1 MQADDRP
8 RAWSSHQMKARILL
22 LALMLSI
29 GCGSSG
35 QQTATEGSSKA
46 RPGSTSA
53 STPVVSSVR
62 ILPEAPTKDSEL
74 SVILEGQGLS
84 GETVQCEYQWIKNG
98 EDLSGETRAALGA
111 GAFKKGDT
119 LQVRVTPKSEKA
131 RGNPVTASAVEI
143 LNSPPVVQ
151 QVLLEPRVVY
161 ATDTL
166 KAVVKATDRDGDP
179 IYFTYRWERNGVV
192 LPEERN
198 ETLEPG
204 RFKKGDTITVEV
216 TPDDREVLG
225 TPRKSNPVTI
235 ANSPPLIVS
244 SPPTSVQGNVY
255 TYQVMVKDPDD
266 DSVTFALKSGPKGME
281 IDPKTGLIRWEIRK
295 EDRGTH
301 TIEIEASDHTG
312 AKSLQQYTLA
322 VDVR

>member
-1 MQADDRP
+1 
-8 RAWSSHQMKARILL
+8 
-22 LALMLSI
+22 
-29 GCGSSG
+29 
-35 QQTATEGSSKA
+35 
-46 RPGSTSA
+46 
-53 STPVVSSVR
+53 
-62 ILPEAPTKDSEL
+62 L
-74 SVILEGQGLS
+74 SVILEGQGPS
-84 GETVQCEYQWIKNG
+84 GETVQCEYQWVKNG
-98 EDLSGETRAALGA
+98 EDLPGETRPALGA

-119 LQVRVTPKSEKA
+119 IQVRVTPKNEKA
-131 RGNPVTASAVEI
+131 RGNPVTASAVKI

-151 QVLLEPRVVY
+151 QVLIEPRVVH

-166 KAVVKATDRDGDP
+166 KAVVKGTDRDGDL

-204 RFKKGDTITVEV
+204 RFRKGDTITVEV

-255 TYQVMVKDPDD
+255 MYQVRVNDPDD
-266 DSVTFALKSGPKGME
+266 DSVAFALKSGPKGME
-281 IDPKTGLIRWEIRK
+281 IDPKTGLVRWEIRK
-295 EDRGTH
+295 EGRGTH

-312 AKSLQQYTLA
+312 AKSLQQYALA

>member
-1 MQADDRP
+1 
-8 RAWSSHQMKARILL
+8 MKARILL
-22 LALMLSI
+22 LALMLSA
-29 GCGSSG
+29 GCGSCG
-35 QQTATEGSSKA
+35 RQTAVEGSSI
-46 RPGSTSA
+46 PGPYPTSA
-53 STPVVSSVR
+53 SIPFVSSVR

-74 SVILEGQGLS
+74 SVILGGQGPG
-84 GETVQCEYQWIKNG
+84 GETIQCEYQWGKNG
-98 EDLSGETRAALGA
+98 EDLPGETRPALGA

-119 LQVRVTPKSEKA
+119 LQVRVMPMSEKA
-131 RGNPVTASAVEI
+131 RGNPVTASAVKI
-143 LNSPPVVQ
+143 LNSSPVVQ
-151 QVLLEPRVVY
+151 QVLVEPRVAY

-166 KAVVKATDRDGDP
+166 KAVVKGTDRDGDL

-192 LPEERN
+192 LQEQRN

-204 RFKKGDTITVEV
+204 RFRKGDTITVEV

-255 TYQVMVKDPDD
+255 MYQVRVNDPDD
-266 DSVTFALKSGPKGME
+266 DSVAFVLKSGPKGME
-281 IDPKTGLIRWEIRK
+281 IDPKTGLVRWEIRK
-295 EDRGTH
+295 EGRGTH

-312 AKSLQQYTLA
+312 AKSLQQYALA